1 MPKISFKNTN
11 KSLNIIFYIKTDR
24 SNIRNDSAEILSLT
38 VSILIK
44 VFN

>member
-1 MPKISFKNTN
+1 MPKIRFKNTN

-24 SNIRNDSAEILSLT
+24 VHIHNDSAEILSVP

-44 VFN
+44 VYN